1 MAEQWVGLEEIRKEV
16 FTEGGVEITIREGE
30 RVKVIAREVSP
41 PTHKYAGQKGY
52 VTMTSPGIYGSV
64 LFVQLDNNPHG
75 VDTAFE
81 EGDLEEVPPL
91 ED

>member
-1 MAEQWVGLEEIRKEV
+1 M
-16 FTEGGVEITIREGE
+16 IREGE
-30 RVKVIAREVSP
+30 RVRVVTREASP
-41 PTHKYAGQKGY
+41 PTQKYVGQKGY
-52 VTMTSPGIYGSV
+52 VTMTAPSIYGPL

-81 EGDLEEVPPL
+81 EGDLEELPPW